1 MLKGIDQRLS
11 AEIVHVLMLMGHGDD
26 LVICDVN
33 HPAATIAA
41 ETTYGKLIDM
51 AGCDIPTA
59 AAAILSLMPLDT
71 FETLTESCRF
81 SRVCRLWWTVP
92 KVARS
97 RLRLWSGLPSTSPL
111 RSPLPSSA
119 QRIQGLMAASSS
131 RKVWWSCQSFDWGLG
146 LSLTPAAD
154 GQVQV
159 APRPRRALRTLRRHL
174 RYTNARRH

>member
-51 AGCDIPTA
+51 AGCDIPTG

-71 FETLTESCRF
+71 F
-81 SRVCRLWWTVP
+81 VP
-92 KVARS
+92 APVARMQVVGNPDGIVPIFA
-97 RLRLWSGLPSTSPL
+97 RMQAVVDRAEGRAITISPL
-111 RSPLPSSA
+111 ERFAFYEAAKKSFAIIRTADSGPYGCFILKKGVVELPE
-119 QRIQGLMAASSS
+119 L
-131 RKVWWSCQSFDWGLG
+131 
-146 LSLTPAAD
+146 
-154 GQVQV
+154 
-159 APRPRRALRTLRRHL
+159 
-174 RYTNARRH
+174 